1 MSYNKSSAQDSLQ
14 RYFVNSLTLDK
25 DSSNMKSH
33 NNITMMDKVQPDS
46 SSHENEKSDISE
58 TSESDGS
65 KSSVGK
71 SLSL

>member
-1 MSYNKSSAQDSLQ
+1 
-14 RYFVNSLTLDK
+14 
-25 DSSNMKSH
+25 
-33 NNITMMDKVQPDS
+33 MMDKVQPDS